1 MADYILSQRFEIDDA
16 ATAAANAIAA
26 GMDKAADAADRLEV
40 STTKVTRSSSALL
53 NAGDPVTKSVTQL
66 NAAMRNLAQTQEAA
80 AADMAKGGEQAEA
93 FGRAVAGAQ
102 AKVEAARLKLADA
115 RAETIQ
121 GASATKAATDAMT
134 IASAAT
140 DRHAAANR
148 AATNVLRDFA
158 IQGNDV
164 VSSLISG
171 QRPMTVLIQQGSQVA
186 QSMQAAGYGLDA
198 LRGAASKAFAFLTTG
213 PALIGELVA
222 GLALLAY
229 NSNNAAT
236 RMADLQNTL
245 RATHDNY
252 VALAA
257 AADLAAKQVA
267 ASTSTSLSDARKA
280 ADVIAGAKYF
290 GGTAA
295 DIVNLTKQSA
305 DLARIW
311 GTDVA
316 TAAGKLRDAINDPAK
331 AAAEFATQG
340 LPAFNAE
347 LVRSVDRLQASG
359 HGGEALQ
366 LVLSALGRSSAGAAE
381 NVPPLNKALHDLG
394 EAMKAPS
401 GKSIFDSVGDFVAAD
416 LTTFIQQ
423 ITDLITVSKSISS
436 WVASRQSTPAPTA
449 APYVNAAINPDATG
463 RAPLLGPPIAG
474 MTERA
479 TGIFQ
484 VLPSTGRELGY
495 DVTKQDQNILAG
507 LTYLNQQT
515 QTRGLDGALA
525 QYGGYGKNIGG
536 AAGYIG
542 KVKNADIGALPSD
555 VAGQIMY
562 WGQVLGLPDDLLN
575 VGLRLAVVESGG
587 RQYAAPS
594 APKPAAPFGLAPRS
608 ANDLAASANSNEI
621 AVSGMRNDSRAADDA
636 LAGLTSGT
644 RAMQAQELADKL
656 SAVHAQ
662 MTRLTADGRQGSTE
676 YAALVEQQNKV
687 EAAQRTLLSPQQ
699 QYIKGQQDQAA
710 AAQSVFAGQQK
721 VLEVNL
727 QLDKIERDQGGSFSP
742 AQRAQAIAAALD
754 VQSAALKQ
762 NIAQQELG
770 VQANDNIAAA
780 YGKGYA
786 AVVQTTAAQNAYKE
800 ALALFPQGSQQFAAA
815 QAALTQE
822 YLRVAQAAEQ
832 AKIAQATR
840 ANGDQL
846 AEIQEEI
853 RLVGSSVEVRT
864 RELAVLKARQELERS
879 GVAIS
884 DEARDAYLRSVAAVT
899 DGQAQL
905 SRMNE
910 AMSGLENIGT
920 QAFDRIGTAI
930 TQAFSTGSI
939 KALDFGGIVK
949 GVLSEIAQYVL
960 KMAIVNPLMNTLF
973 GSNKSTISDVGG
985 VLGGLL
991 GNTRSVAT
999 DSANAGS
1006 SLVALA
1012 GKATGLGDGSAFDK
1026 DIQNIDAPAAGG
1038 GSSMLSFGTI
1048 GSVASLTKSAYGLI
1062 SNSGATLGATI
1073 GNYAAQTAISVF
1085 GNGMAATNIANAALG
1100 AGVYGPATPAAV
1112 AAASTASGL
1121 GFSAETA
1128 AAITSAT
1135 STVVAALPYIGAA
1148 ISVVTN
1154 IAQGNWRGA
1163 ALVAAGAIVGTLILP
1178 GIGTAIGAA
1187 VGGLVDAFLPN
1198 HPKNPYESLDV
1209 RVQSGRIVAGAQ
1221 VDQLQS
1227 SDSNAIGV
1235 NSYGAQFAKFL
1246 DAVGVRITN
1255 QDMSIG
1261 NIGMGIKGL
1270 NQVDSVEKLFA
1281 QLTFSDSSRDG
1292 SNFSVAKGALD
1303 GMRFASSDALVKELQ
1318 KIAGFSDS
1326 MSTLGVKLE
1335 SVGVDLQGIRIA
1347 SVAQD
1352 GGDLRTALQHD
1363 LPGQSFA
1370 NVDAL
1375 SAEIDKVNQFVNGTI
1390 PGLLNPV
1397 IRTTSQLQQQ
1407 IADTNQ
1413 QYGAA
1418 IGQAN
1423 RYGLNTQPLFDAQE
1437 RADNLLIAP
1446 ARKQL
1451 DQADEAVTQRGIVAR
1466 GGSAYDK
1473 IQQQFGAFQAQ
1484 ADQQRV
1490 ALTKS
1495 LTDVYGD
1502 SVLSTKYFFDQ
1513 MGNLN
1518 NTLMDEATTLVRNWA
1533 KQQTTAG
1540 LQISQTVS
1548 GIKARGLTLAGDNKG
1563 AELLNFD
1570 AKAALERDSYQN
1582 QLLDF
1587 YGASYAAT
1595 AEYQDRVTQLEQ
1607 VQQGERLAIITKYGA
1622 QASQAQEQASQTVRG
1637 TVASLVDYARGLG
1650 TSSLSPLSSTD
1661 QLALAR
1667 SQFQAV
1673 AGAAGAGDYNSIQ
1686 KLQSYSDTFLNASRA
1701 VNGSG
1706 AAYAADYGQA
1716 LNTLDS
1722 VGNAAADTLTA
1733 SYMASIAQSQ
1743 TDQLVDEL
1751 KKLRSEV
1758 AALRTQQQQSSAAPA
1773 RIAA

>member
-66 NAAMRNLAQTQEAA
+66 NAAMRTLSQTQEAA
-80 AADMAKGGEQAEA
+80 AADLAKGGAQAEA

-102 AKVEAARLKLADA
+102 AKVDAARVKLADA

-121 GASATKAATDAMT
+121 GMSATKAAADAMT
-134 IASAAT
+134 VASAAT

-164 VSSLISG
+164 AVSLYSG
-171 QRPMTVLIQQGSQVA
+171 QAPMTVLIQQGSQVA
-186 QSMQAAGYGLDA
+186 QSMQAAGYGMDA
-198 LRGAASKAFAFLTTG
+198 LRGAAVKAFGVLTTG
-213 PALIGELVA
+213 PALVLEIVA
-222 GLALLAY
+222 AFGLLAY
-229 NSNNAAT
+229 NSNSAAT

-267 ASTSTSLSDARKA
+267 ASTATSLSDARKA
-280 ADVIAGAKYF
+280 ADVIASAKYF

-305 DLARIW
+305 DLARVW

-340 LPAFNAE
+340 MPAFNAE
-347 LVRSVDRLQASG
+347 LLRSVDRLQASG
-359 HGGEALQ
+359 RGGEALQ
-366 LVLSALGRSSAGAAE
+366 LVLSALSSSSAGAAQ
-381 NVPPLNKALHDLG
+381 NVSPLTKALNDLAH
-394 EAMKAPS
+394 AMELP
-401 GKSIFDSVGDFVAAD
+401 DGDGLLKGLGDAFLKTITDTLLEV
-416 LTTFIQQ
+416 
-423 ITDLITVSKSISS
+423 TDLITVAKSIAS
-436 WVASRQSTPAPTA
+436 WVESRPKTGVATA

-463 RAPLLGPPIAG
+463 RAPLLGPAIPG

-484 VLPSTGRELGY
+484 VLPSTGRDLGY
-495 DVTKQDQNILAG
+495 DVTRQDQNILAG
-507 LTYLNQQT
+507 LTYLNQLNQT
-515 QTRGLDGALA
+515 KGLDGALA
-525 QYGGYGKNIGG
+525 QYGGYGKNVGG

-542 KVKNADIGALPSD
+542 KVKGADVGSLPTD
-555 VAGQIMY
+555 VAGQITY
-562 WGQVLGLPDDLLN
+562 WGQVLGLPDDLLAI
-575 VGLRLAVVESGG
+575 GLRLAVVESGG
-587 RQYAAPS
+587 RQYAQPS
-594 APKPAAPFGLAPRS
+594 AAKPAAPFGLAPRS
-608 ANDLAASANSNEI
+608 ANDLAAPANNNEI
-621 AVSGMRNDSRAADDA
+621 IVSGMRNDNRAADDA
-636 LAGLTSGT
+636 LAGMISGT
-644 RAMQAQELADKL
+644 RAVQAQELADKL
-656 SAVHAQ
+656 ASVHAQ
-662 MTRLTADGRQGSTE
+662 MTRLTTDGRQGSTE

-687 EAAQRTLLSPQQ
+687 EAQQRALLSPQE
-699 QYIKGQQDQAA
+699 QYIRGQQDQAA
-710 AAQSVFAGQQK
+710 ASQAVFAGQQK

-727 QLDKIERDQGGSFSP
+727 QLDKLERDQGGSFSP

-754 VQSAALKQ
+754 LQSAALRQ

-846 AEIQEEI
+846 ATIQEEI

-864 RELAVLKARQELERS
+864 RELAVFKARQELERS

-884 DEARDAYLRSVAAVT
+884 DEARDAYLRSVAAVS

-905 SRMNE
+905 SRMND
-910 AMSGLENIGT
+910 AMSSLENIGT

-930 TQAFSTGSI
+930 TQAFADGSL
-939 KALDFGGIVK
+939 KAIDFGGIVK
-949 GVLSEIAQYVL
+949 GILSEIAQYAL
-960 KMAIVNPLMNTLF
+960 KMAVVNPLMNSLF
-973 GSNKSTISDVGG
+973 GKNYTTLSGVGG
-985 VLGGLL
+985 ALGSLL
-991 GNTRSVAT
+991 GNGKSVAT

-1006 SLVALA
+1006 SLAALA
-1012 GKATGLGDGSAFDK
+1012 GKPTGLGGSTFDTGLV
-1026 DIQNIDAPAAGG
+1026 DIDAPAG
-1038 GSSMLSFGTI
+1038 GSGAGAGSLGAI
-1048 GSVASLTKSAYGLI
+1048 GSVASLAKSAYSLL
-1062 SNSGATLGATI
+1062 SNGGATVGATI
-1073 GNYAAQTAISVF
+1073 GNYAASAALAVF
-1085 GNGMAATNIANAALG
+1085 SNGMEATNIANAALG

-1121 GFSAETA
+1121 GFSAETS

-1135 STVVAALPYIGAA
+1135 STVLQALPYIGAA
-1148 ISVVTN
+1148 ITVVTN

-1163 ALVAAGAIVGTLILP
+1163 ALVAGGAIIGTIIAP

-1187 VGGLVDAFLPN
+1187 VGGLIDAFLPS
-1198 HPKNPYESLDV
+1198 HPKNPYQSTDV
-1209 RVQSGRIVAGAQ
+1209 VIRGGQIAAGKQVSQLEDDKPTAQ
-1221 VDQLQS
+1221 
-1227 SDSNAIGV
+1227 GV
-1235 NSYGAQFAKFL
+1235 NDYGAALGRFL
-1246 DAVGVRITN
+1246 DAVGVQIAN
-1255 QDMSIG
+1255 PDGFSLG
-1261 NIGMGIKGL
+1261 NVGRGIKGM
-1270 NQVDSVEKLFA
+1270 NQVDDPEKLFA
-1281 QLTFSDSSRDG
+1281 QLLFKNNPNDT
-1292 SNFSVAKGALD
+1292 SNFGIAKGALD
-1303 GMRFASSDALVKELQ
+1303 GMRFAGSQDLVTELQ
-1318 KIAGFSDS
+1318 KIAGFADS
-1326 MSTLGVKLE
+1326 MTALGVRLE
-1335 SVGVDLQGIRIA
+1335 SVGADLQGIR
-1347 SVAQD
+1347 VGGVWQD
-1352 GGDLRTALQHD
+1352 GGDLRTALQHA
-1363 LPGQSFA
+1363 LPGQTFA

-1413 QYGAA
+1413 KYGAA
-1418 IGQAN
+1418 MNQAAA
-1423 RYGLNTQPLFDAQE
+1423 YGLDTAPLQAAQE
-1437 RADNLLIAP
+1437 RADNLLLAP

-1466 GGSAYDK
+1466 GGSSYEK
-1473 IQQQFGAFQAQ
+1473 FQQQFAAFQTQ
-1484 ADQQRV
+1484 ADQQRA

-1502 SVLSTKYFFDQ
+1502 GATSTKYFFDQ

-1518 NTLMDEATTLVRNWA
+1518 NTLAAEAAQSVQNFI

-1540 LQISQTVS
+1540 LQIQSAVN
-1548 GIKARGLTLAGDNKG
+1548 GIAARGLTLAGDNQG

-1570 AKAALERDSYQN
+1570 SKAALERDSYRN

-1587 YGASYAAT
+1587 YGASYSAT
-1595 AEYQDRVTQLEQ
+1595 AEYQARVTQLEQ
-1607 VQQGERLAIITKYGA
+1607 VQQGERLEIIKKYGT
-1622 QASQAQEQASQTVRG
+1622 QANQAQEQASQSVRG

-1673 AGAAGAGDYNSIQ
+1673 AGAAGAGDYNSVQ
-1686 KLQSYSDTFLNASRA
+1686 KLQSYADTFLNASRA

-1706 AAYAADYGQA
+1706 ADYAADYNSA
-1716 LNTLDS
+1716 LATLDS